1 MQGVLPMMRIG
12 GDRTLTPDYPGITD
26 APDLG
31 AWDPPFPVD
40 LSKVRPQDE
49 AYWDQWRGA
58 PKAFVPLDTGQRLW
72 GSRFGN
78 ISSIRFA
85 LRDADAVAAAVRAQ
99 MNSQVVVR
107 PVRQEAVAAAE
118 GTTDFGEYFLY
129 FSAFLVASAL
139 LIAYLFFALS
149 IEQRARE
156 VGLLAAVGFTTRQVR
171 RVFLREAVIITA
183 AGVVVGVAGAV
194 GYAALIMHGLRTWWV
209 DAVGTTALTL
219 HVDPAAL
226 IAGAM
231 GANAAALLALWL
243 GTKSLAKRSP
253 RSLLLGATP
262 DPPTR
267 NTRTTAGLGI
277 ALAIVAAALI
287 AAARGGMLDAT
298 GGFFGAGGALLVSGL
313 LLSRAR
319 LLAGADA
326 GECPATRRPRV
337 DAGAEPHGV
346 ASDPNGPH
354 PLAHRVRHLRAR
366 QRRRLPAGRRRD
378 VARAN
383 GRHRRVRPDGRG
395 GRAVDARPE
404 HARRPRGD
412 GPRCRRHTG
421 RHPRDTGAT
430 AARR

>member
-1 MQGVLPMMRIG
+1 MWTDEGGLDTRRASFSMQGVLPMMRIG

-40 LSKVRPQDE
+40 LSKVRPKDE
-49 AYWDQWRGA
+49 DYWDQWRGA
-58 PKAFVPLDTGQRLW
+58 PKAFLPVDTGQRLW

-149 IEQRARE
+149 LEQRARE
-156 VGLLAAVGFTTRQVR
+156 VGLLAAVGFTARQVR
-171 RVFLREAVIITA
+171 RVFLREAILITA
-183 AGVVVGVAGAV
+183 AGVIVGLAGAV

-226 IAGAM
+226 VAGAL
-231 GANAAALLALWL
+231 GANAAALLALWT
-243 GTKSLAKRSP
+243 GDASTGETITALAATRGYARGARSYHAYHGHPRHRASPWSP
-253 RSLLLGATP
+253 R
-262 DPPTR
+262 
-267 NTRTTAGLGI
+267 
-277 ALAIVAAALI
+277 
-287 AAARGGMLDAT
+287 
-298 GGFFGAGGALLVSGL
+298 
-313 LLSRAR
+313 
-319 LLAGADA
+319 
-326 GECPATRRPRV
+326 
-337 DAGAEPHGV
+337 H
-346 ASDPNGPH
+346 
-354 PLAHRVRHLRAR
+354 
-366 QRRRLPAGRRRD
+366 
-378 VARAN
+378 
-383 GRHRRVRPDGRG
+383 
-395 GRAVDARPE
+395 
-404 HARRPRGD
+404 
-412 GPRCRRHTG
+412 
-421 RHPRDTGAT
+421 
-430 AARR
+430 